1 MTLLQSF
8 FGAPKIPY
16 EDLTNITKDAPEV
29 IVYAIPAM
37 AFFTL
42 LEIGYNWYHKHG
54 NYRTKESIGSTLV
67 GLGNVL
73 INFLLKVA
81 LLYGVV
87 FVYNLVPWRMQMS
100 WWTFLPCYIIF
111 DFCSYW
117 AHRISHQKRFFW
129 TTHCVHH
136 SAENYNLTVSFRLSW
151 IQNFKIIFFLPA
163 ALCGFHPIIF
173 FVVSQVAVLFQFW
186 VHTEY
191 IGRLHP
197 WIEYI
202 FATPSNHRVHHGSQD
217 KYLDKNYAATFIIWD
232 RMFGTYQPE
241 EERPIYGLTTKIGD
255 RMDPIFLN
263 FHEFGDM
270 VNDVKKAKGLKKKL
284 FYIFGSPTAVYNEK
298 LKEMDLMKNGEIEAG
313 LVTEKEVGS

>member
-1 MTLLQSF
+1 MLVSSF

-16 EDLTNITKDAPEV
+16 ENLTDITKDAPEI

-42 LEIGYNWYHKHG
+42 LEIAFNWYHQHG
-54 NYRTKESIGSTLV
+54 NYRTRESIGSTLV

-73 INFLLKVA
+73 INFLLKVV
-81 LLYGVV
+81 LLFAVV
-87 FVYNLVPWRMQMS
+87 WVYNLVPWRMQFS
-100 WWTFLPCYIIF
+100 WWTFLPCYIVF
-111 DFCSYW
+111 DLCSYW

-136 SAENYNLTVSFRLSW
+136 SAETYNLTVSFRLSW
-151 IQNFKIIFFLPA
+151 IQNFKIIFFLPV
-163 ALCGFHPIIF
+163 ALMGVHPVIF

-202 FATPSNHRVHHGSQD
+202 FATPSNHRVHHGSQE

-232 RMFGTYQPE
+232 RMFGTFQPE
-241 EERPIYGLTTKIGD
+241 EERPIYGLTSKIGD

-263 FHEFGDM
+263 FHEFNDM
-270 VNDVKKAKGLKKKL
+270 VRDVKQAKGLRQKL
-284 FYIFGSPTAVYNEK
+284 FYIFGSPTAVYQAK
-298 LKEMDLMKNGEIEAG
+298 LKRLDEEKAQMALATSDLTDEPDN
-313 LVTEKEVGS
+313 